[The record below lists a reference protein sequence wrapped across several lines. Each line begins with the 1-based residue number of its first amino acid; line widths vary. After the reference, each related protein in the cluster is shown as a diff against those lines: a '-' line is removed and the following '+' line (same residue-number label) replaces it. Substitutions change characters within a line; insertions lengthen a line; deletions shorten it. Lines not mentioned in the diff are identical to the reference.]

1 MVDVRTD
8 VNIDLSAIDPSRV
21 LLRSDNA
28 LGHGN
33 FDELTDVVYVKT
45 DNYSAGNNPLIADE
59 IEQLNARFLAEA
71 EIMCSSA
78 PVVGDRATLG
88 SVCP

>member
-1 MVDVRTD
+1 M
-8 VNIDLSAIDPSRV
+8 
-21 LLRSDNA
+21 
-28 LGHGN
+28 
-33 FDELTDVVYVKT
+33 VYVKT

-88 SVCP
+88 SECP